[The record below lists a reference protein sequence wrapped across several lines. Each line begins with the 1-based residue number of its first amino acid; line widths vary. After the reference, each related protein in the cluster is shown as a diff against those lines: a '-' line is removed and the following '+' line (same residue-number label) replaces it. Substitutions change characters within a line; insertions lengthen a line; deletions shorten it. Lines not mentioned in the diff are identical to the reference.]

1 MTKHIAG
8 IILFT
13 FIVGS
18 SAVIA
23 ELFYQTPEANII
35 TVRENYTV
43 YKKKK
48 RKRRCRKQRPRNEN
62 AEVKLSAAIF
72 NSDSNRLTTFVDYE
86 NEWDSYG
93 EVDLNFFVNDKYGI
107 RFLKT
112 ERIYVSSAMDRY
124 TKILDWMGRLDS
136 RENLYVI
143 PQIHN
148 DEYDKWSS
156 PIFNEHKAIPVLL
169 TLKND

>member
-1 MTKHIAG
+1 MTKHLAG

-18 SAVIA
+18 IAVIA
-23 ELFYQTPEANII
+23 GLFYPVPEAKII
-35 TVRENYTV
+35 TVRENFTV
-43 YKKKK
+43 YKKK
-48 RKRRCRKQRPRNEN
+48 RIRRCLKRRPHTEKSSVN
-62 AEVKLSAAIF
+62 LSAAIF
-72 NSDSNRLTTFVDYE
+72 DSSANRLTTIIDFKDDR
-86 NEWDSYG
+86 NSDG

-112 ERIYVSSAMDRY
+112 ERIYVSSPVHRY

-148 DEYDKWSS
+148 EENDKWSS
-156 PIFNEHKAIPVLL
+156 PVFNSYEAIPVLPII
-169 TLKND
+169 N

>member
-1 MTKHIAG
+1 MTKHLAG

-13 FIVGS
+13 FIIGS
-18 SAVIA
+18 SAIIA
-23 ELFYQTPEANII
+23 GLFYQAPEAKII
-35 TVRENYTV
+35 TVRENFTV

-48 RKRRCRKQRPRNEN
+48 RKSRCRKRRPHTEKASVN
-62 AEVKLSAAIF
+62 LSAAIF
-72 NSDSNRLTTFVDYE
+72 DSSANRLTAIIDFED
-86 NEWDSYG
+86 NRNSYG

-112 ERIYVSSAMDRY
+112 ERIYVSSPVHRY
-124 TKILDWMGRLDS
+124 TKILDWLGRLDS

-148 DEYDKWSS
+148 EENDKWSS
-156 PIFNEHKAIPVLL
+156 PVFNSYEAIPVLPII
-169 TLKND
+169 N

>member
-1 MTKHIAG
+1 MTKHLAG

-23 ELFYQTPEANII
+23 GLFYQAPEAKII
-35 TVRENYTV
+35 TVRENFTV
-43 YKKKK
+43 YKKE
-48 RKRRCRKQRPRNEN
+48 RIRRCLKRRPHNEKALVN
-62 AEVKLSAAIF
+62 LSAAIF
-72 NSDSNRLTTFVDYE
+72 DNIANRLTAIIDFEDDR
-86 NEWDSYG
+86 NFYG

-112 ERIYVSSAMDRY
+112 ERIYVFSPVHRY

-148 DEYDKWSS
+148 EEDDKWSS
-156 PIFNEHKAIPVLL
+156 PVFNSYEAIPVLPII
-169 TLKND
+169 N

>member
-23 ELFYQTPEANII
+23 GLFYQVPDANVI

-43 YKKKK
+43 YKTKK

-62 AEVKLSAAIF
+62 AGVNLSAAIF
-72 NSDSNRLTTFVDYE
+72 NSDSNRLTTFVNYE
-86 NEWDSYG
+86 NESDSYS

-112 ERIYVSSAMDRY
+112 ERIYVSPDANKN
-124 TKILDWMGRLDS
+124 TKIMDWMGRLDS
-136 RENLYVI
+136 RENIYVI

-156 PIFNEHKAIPVLL
+156 PTFDEYKAIPVLL
-169 TLKND
+169 TLKN